1 MSNET
6 QRERPRPLFLL
17 GLMIGGALMVQGAR
31 VLFDS
36 SPTTAAWIGLV
47 ITIVAL
53 DLLNDG
59 VVLPVISIIGRSV
72 TRVVPSWL
80 RAPMQVGLIISA
92 PIAAVGLLPL
102 LGTADVTG
110 NPTIQ
115 PLNYSVT
122 VPSAIGLVWAPVMVW
137 ALVRWRRAA
146 NSAPVGATSST

>member
-1 MSNET
+1 MSDAEH
-6 QRERPRPLFLL
+6 ERPRPIFLFGLL
-17 GLMIGGALMVQGAR
+17 IGGGLMVQGAR

-47 ITIVAL
+47 ATIVAL

-59 VVLPVISIIGRSV
+59 VVLPVISVVGRGV
-72 TRVVPSWL
+72 ARVVSPWL
-80 RAPMQVGLIISA
+80 RAPMQVGLIITA
-92 PIAAVGLLPL
+92 PIIAVGLLPL

-122 VPSAIGLVWAPVMVW
+122 VPTAVGLVWAPVAVW
-137 ALVRWRRAA
+137 AVVRWRREARLETA
-146 NSAPVGATSST
+146 GATPAA